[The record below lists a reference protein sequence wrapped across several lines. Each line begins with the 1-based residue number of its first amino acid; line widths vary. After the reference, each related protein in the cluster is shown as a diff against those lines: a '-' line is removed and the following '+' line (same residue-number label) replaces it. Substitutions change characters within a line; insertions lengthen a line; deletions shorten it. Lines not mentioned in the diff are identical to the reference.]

1 MPEWNQTRAHA
12 HLSST
17 PKSPTDLLTH
27 RPTSALF
34 PDNAI
39 KWFWN
44 AMEGLTQDER
54 SQFIRFVWGRSRL
67 PLKGR
72 PWPQTF
78 KIQRQGGVGDE
89 TLPVTHTC
97 FFSIEWPAYSTAAI
111 ARDRLLPRD
120 DPTVFAHPPEPHA
133 PAIQAT
139 NATTA
144 AASATHTYD
153 GAANSWAK
161 SEVNRSANDEASCDT
176 SCEMAA
182 VSTASCEASFEASRE
197 MASVSTASIISSS
210 GPARSLSNG
219 NLGGRGGAGGGGE
232 GDGRAGGGAGDS
244 AGAGAGGT
252 EC

>member
-1 MPEWNQTRAHA
+1 MDAEACLLRQKERVRCSSINSAVGGLPYASRAC
-12 HLSST
+12 
-17 PKSPTDLLTH
+17 
-27 RPTSALF
+27 
-34 PDNAI
+34 I
-39 KWFWN
+39 
-44 AMEGLTQDER
+44 
-54 SQFIRFVWGRSRL
+54 
-67 PLKGR
+67 
-72 PWPQTF
+72 
-78 KIQRQGGVGDE
+78 
-89 TLPVTHTC
+89 
-97 FFSIEWPAYSTAAI
+97 
-111 ARDRLLPRD
+111 
-120 DPTVFAHPPEPHA
+120 EPHA

-182 VSTASCEASFEASRE
+182 VSTASCEASCEASRE